1 MEREYNIEDI
11 IRFINSGPI
20 FILKIQAWTLNTNT
34 RMVKLLF
41 LPAKMSILKPEQ
53 MTDIFDDIQGKNV
66 SIILNIYFIM

>member
-1 MEREYNIEDI
+1 
-11 IRFINSGPI
+11 
-20 FILKIQAWTLNTNT
+20 
-34 RMVKLLF
+34 MVKLLF